1 MVVVVVCALTKELC
15 HLARVLPLW
24 LLFVVAVVV
33 VVVVVVVGVVVLALR
48 R

>member
-1 MVVVVVCALTKELC
+1 MVVVVVCALTKELY

-33 VVVVVVVGVVVLALR
+33 VVVVVGVVVLALR